1 MNHQTHQESTLDIM
15 RSLLYIP
22 GNSEKMLNKI
32 HSMKERPDVFVPDLE
47 DSVPYH
53 QKEEA
58 RKMVRDF
65 LLSTFT
71 PDLVSE
77 YRMHIIPRVN
87 IEWEFLESDCEA
99 VAIPGVVTAINVGKT
114 SSIADVFNIDQLLTR
129 IENKLNVP
137 QYTFRVIPSIES
149 AIGLVHAYQICSC
162 LPQRTIGVAFGGDD
176 YAHDMGFTRDTT
188 QIVEKELAFAR
199 STVAVAARAAG
210 IPSFDTPNVNFK
222 NLDGLKE
229 ESVAV
234 KNMGMKGKFAI
245 HPSQIPVLNEVFGP
259 SQQEIEEATTIV
271 EAYEKAAKVNNRG
284 SCQVNGRMVD
294 MPVYRNAKQVLAWA
308 KKTRK

>member
-1 MNHQTHQESTLDIM
+1 MNFPIQRRLNKLTTLFIQQHVATERLGSLGWKKHTVGAAAFCGGIRCFFSSKTMNHQTHQESTLDIM

-199 STVAVAARAAG
+199 STVAV
-210 IPSFDTPNVNFK
+210 STSVTQFSHKNF
-222 NLDGLKE
+222 
-229 ESVAV
+229 V
-234 KNMGMKGKFAI
+234 KFSTNSNCCICK
-245 HPSQIPVLNEVFGP
+245 
-259 SQQEIEEATTIV
+259 
-271 EAYEKAAKVNNRG
+271 
-284 SCQVNGRMVD
+284 
-294 MPVYRNAKQVLAWA
+294 
-308 KKTRK
+308 